1 MSPRSPAILHR
12 IWEKIRIGWRMTQL
26 YRNWPMAFLDW
37 LHLIRPRPIV
47 YRLRDGTEL
56 CASTRTYD
64 LYIINEVWL
73 DDVYTSS
80 LGFSIRDGWVI
91 VDIGGHKGI
100 FSIFAATRARNVM
113 VYTFEPAPANF
124 AQLSYNIQQNKLS
137 NVRMFNIAVSGRDG
151 ESTLHLYP
159 DCAQSGFLQRSNP
172 ALRPVRDIKVET
184 WSMERVLRTIA
195 SPVNLLKMDIEGTEY
210 EALLSCPADILQ
222 TVERIVL
229 EYHDDRVRTSHSV
242 SELVERLN
250 DRGFSTH
257 LHPSRQMLFAE
268 RQQGNSYKKR
278 RSDGDADCYG

>member
-26 YRNWPMAFLDW
+26 YRNWPMAFLDG

-64 LYIINEVWL
+64 LYIINEVWM
-73 DDVYTSS
+73 DDVYTSW

-113 VYTFEPAPANF
+113 VYTFEPAPDNF

>member
-1 MSPRSPAILHR
+1 MGRHEMSPRPPAILHR

-47 YRLRDGTEL
+47 YRLRDGTHL

-100 FSIFAATRARNVM
+100 FSIFAATRAKNVM
-113 VYTFEPAPANF
+113 VYPCEPAPANF
-124 AQLSYNIQQNKLS
+124 AQLSYNIQQNELS

-151 ESTLHLYP
+151 ES
-159 DCAQSGFLQRSNP
+159 
-172 ALRPVRDIKVET
+172 
-184 WSMERVLRTIA
+184 
-195 SPVNLLKMDIEGTEY
+195 
-210 EALLSCPADILQ
+210 
-222 TVERIVL
+222 
-229 EYHDDRVRTSHSV
+229 
-242 SELVERLN
+242 
-250 DRGFSTH
+250 
-257 LHPSRQMLFAE
+257 
-268 RQQGNSYKKR
+268 
-278 RSDGDADCYG
+278 